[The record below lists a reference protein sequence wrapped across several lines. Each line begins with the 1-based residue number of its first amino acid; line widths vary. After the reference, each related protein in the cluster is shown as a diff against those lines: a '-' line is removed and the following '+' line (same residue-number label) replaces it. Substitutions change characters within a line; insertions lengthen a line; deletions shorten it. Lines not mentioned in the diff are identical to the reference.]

1 MIAVQEALERAV
13 CLHLKG
19 DLQPAAEIYESV
31 LEQEPANA
39 DALHL
44 KGVLAH
50 QRGRFDDAIRLL
62 RHAVAIQPAEQYRR
76 NLSAALRTVGRFD
89 EALDV
94 VLAAESAVPRPQNDG
109 PAVRSLPVS
118 DSAGIAAPGRDYN
131 RLEQI
136 VRGELLNFLVRER
149 GYSSYLEIG
158 CDADQTFSL
167 IQASHRVGVDP
178 VSGGTLRMT
187 SDEFFRVSQETFELV
202 FIDGAHEHQQ
212 VLRDVEHA
220 LGCLADGGAIV
231 LHDCLPTEEIQQI
244 HPRQVSVWT
253 GDVWRAVVDLRH
265 RPDLDLAVLDSD
277 FGLGVLFAR
286 PAQEFL
292 SSQVPAGA
300 RLTWT
305 DYCCDRDQLLR
316 VVDTAGMLRFIR
328 DELTDGRADV

>member
-62 RHAVAIQPAEQYRR
+62 RHAAAIQPAEQYRR

-187 SDEFFRVSQETFELV
+187 
-202 FIDGAHEHQQ
+202 
-212 VLRDVEHA
+212 
-220 LGCLADGGAIV
+220 
-231 LHDCLPTEEIQQI
+231 
-244 HPRQVSVWT
+244 W
-253 GDVWRAVVDLRH
+253 GDRA
-265 RPDLDLAVLDSD
+265 
-277 FGLGVLFAR
+277 
-286 PAQEFL
+286 
-292 SSQVPAGA
+292 A
-300 RLTWT
+300 RLSAHRG
-305 DYCCDRDQLLR
+305 DS
-316 VVDTAGMLRFIR
+316 AGSSAAGVGV
-328 DELTDGRADV
+328 DGRCVAGRGRPETSSGSRPRRARF